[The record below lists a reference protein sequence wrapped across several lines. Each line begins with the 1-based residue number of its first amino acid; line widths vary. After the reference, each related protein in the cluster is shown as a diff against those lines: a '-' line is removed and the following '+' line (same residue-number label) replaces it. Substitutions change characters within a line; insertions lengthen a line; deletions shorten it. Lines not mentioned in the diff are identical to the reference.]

1 MSTLEKVA
9 SVQAARGLSKF
20 FKLEITLSMFG
31 KVIFHWVYPPQ
42 NSDSDEEA

>member
-1 MSTLEKVA
+1 MSTTEKVEK
-9 SVQAARGLSKF
+9 VEVARNLSKW

-42 NSDSDEEA
+42 NSSL